1 MHTDNTQSHPRRR
14 HVREQRK
21 SKAPGDRAR
30 PASGP
35 ARRAGFALGLSLSPR
50 LTARGVTVRNPGPI
64 TPASPHTGRPRPA
77 GADPLRWTPPR
88 GGAGAAH
95 APRPTGLPGLALRY
109 GFWKK
114 LFRKEEKGERERGG
128 TGGEQEPLCPF
139 RSYDVLRPLGGTSL
153 FHAICRGM
161 APHWAERVSSF
172 LFMALLT
179 FHETSYGTR
188 DTAHRRTAVSLTS
201 LPSVGIC
208 VLSILC

>member
-95 APRPTGLPGLALRY
+95 APRPTSLPGLALRY

-128 TGGEQEPLCPF
+128 TGGE
-139 RSYDVLRPLGGTSL
+139 
-153 FHAICRGM
+153 
-161 APHWAERVSSF
+161 
-172 LFMALLT
+172 
-179 FHETSYGTR
+179 
-188 DTAHRRTAVSLTS
+188 
-201 LPSVGIC
+201 
-208 VLSILC
+208 

>member
-95 APRPTGLPGLALRY
+95 APPAPRACQVWLCVMAFGRNYSGR
-109 GFWKK
+109 KK
-114 LFRKEEKGERERGG
+114 RVSGKEE
-128 TGGEQEPLCPF
+128 EQEENRNLSVPSAVMTYCVHWVAPRF
-139 RSYDVLRPLGGTSL
+139 SMPYAGGWRHTGQKEFPHSYLWR
-153 FHAICRGM
+153 C
-161 APHWAERVSSF
+161 
-172 LFMALLT
+172 
-179 FHETSYGTR
+179 
-188 DTAHRRTAVSLTS
+188 
-201 LPSVGIC
+201 
-208 VLSILC
+208 

>member
-1 MHTDNTQSHPRRR
+1 MSPQPTWSAPRGQPLFSGVTLLKESMRFYTDMFASLPFLTFYFEIISSLQKNCESPKDRFLPTHWRVTRPDPCTLTI
-14 HVREQRK
+14 HKAIHDGVTCE

-95 APRPTGLPGLALRY
+95 ASPPHGPARSGSALWLLEEIIQE
-109 GFWKK
+109 G
-114 LFRKEEKGERERGG
+114 RKG
-128 TGGEQEPLCPF
+128 
-139 RSYDVLRPLGGTSL
+139 
-153 FHAICRGM
+153 
-161 APHWAERVSSF
+161 
-172 LFMALLT
+172 
-179 FHETSYGTR
+179 
-188 DTAHRRTAVSLTS
+188 
-201 LPSVGIC
+201 
-208 VLSILC
+208 